1 MERSYE
7 SKTTVFERK
16 GVKINNGK
24 VVSFWLDP
32 WLDEMPFY
40 QKYDVLFELAV
51 NQKCCVKEVEENG
64 WVIQFKVR
72 L

>member
-1 MERSYE
+1 MKVRQLYL
-7 SKTTVFERK
+7 R
-16 GVKINNGK
+16 GRRVKINNGK
-24 VVSFWLDP
+24 AVSFWLDP